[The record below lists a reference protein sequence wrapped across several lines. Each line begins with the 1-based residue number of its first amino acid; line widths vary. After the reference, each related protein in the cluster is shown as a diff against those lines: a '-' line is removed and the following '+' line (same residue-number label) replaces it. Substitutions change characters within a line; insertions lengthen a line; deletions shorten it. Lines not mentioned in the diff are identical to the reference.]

1 MDINNIILC
10 SQCLNNYLLFYL
22 LTVLLKSQ
30 IFWGISFL
38 LEIHTLDPLTVDLLT
53 GSCLNPYLSVNVF
66 IIFYSSWKIT
76 FAGPQFRITS
86 FSLNTYKIL
95 WHSLLVPTVAVEKSV
110 VSLPFFFSGVLF
122 FWLFWRSFFDCC
134 ITLRAFHHCCSLN
147 VSLYSF
153 LVLLHECSIFF
164 CHSEDI
170 K

>member
-1 MDINNIILC
+1 MDINIILC
-10 SQCLNNYLLFYL
+10 SQCLNNYLVFYL

-30 IFWGISFL
+30 IFWGIGFL
-38 LEIHTLDPLTVDLLT
+38 LEIHTLDPLT
-53 GSCLNPYLSVNVF
+53 GSCLNLYLSVNVF
-66 IIFYSSWKIT
+66 IIFYSSWKIS
-76 FAGPQFRITS
+76 FAGFQFRITS

-95 WHSLLVPTVAVEKSV
+95 WHSLLAPTVAVEKSV
-110 VSLPFFFSGVLF
+110 VSFLFFSGVLF
-122 FWLFWRSFFDCC
+122 LWLFWRSFFDCC
-134 ITLRAFHHCCSLN
+134 ITLRAFHRCCSLN